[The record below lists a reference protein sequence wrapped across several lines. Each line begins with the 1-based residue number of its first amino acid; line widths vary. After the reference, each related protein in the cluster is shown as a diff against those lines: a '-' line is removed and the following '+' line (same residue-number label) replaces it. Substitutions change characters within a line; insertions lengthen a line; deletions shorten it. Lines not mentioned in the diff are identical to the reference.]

1 MLPSVEPQLLIHL
14 KIRFL
19 LELTN
24 LTGLE
29 FLKDN
34 IKILIGRG
42 ENAIKH
48 TKNYLLGRQ
57 LLEVGY
63 GPQV

>member
-1 MLPSVEPQLLIHL
+1 
-14 KIRFL
+14 
-19 LELTN
+19 N

-34 IKILIGRG
+34 IKIITGRG

-48 TKNYLLGRQ
+48 IKNYLLGRQ